1 MGIFGR
7 KRRPRSRQ
15 ARPDPDLSMLSV
27 DEAARL
33 RSLVAGWFAQRGTE
47 VSIAPGY
54 VQTDQGNKYGL
65 WNLAARCH
73 DDGRGPAAWPG
84 LVDEHLTVLLEAEQT
99 DIEGFTDEEF
109 RDLLRLRLLEDQP
122 DPDDDPGHAPLWAPG
137 VRRHLVLDL
146 PTTVITPSRAELDR
160 RGALGPLTD
169 LAWQQTASIVVTEDL
184 ERERVEADG
193 HYAWCVLGDSVFTAS
208 LALFLP
214 DVVRRFEPGVGLDQG
229 VIFSIP
235 LRHQLNYRVV
245 EHPMSV
251 LDALLV
257 LPQFT
262 VAGFRDAIGPVSPS
276 VYLWLYGEV
285 TRLSTVDDGQIT
297 VRPGPHL
304 EPLLHQI
311 DDPDGPTAR

>member
-1 MGIFGR
+1 
-7 KRRPRSRQ
+7 
-15 ARPDPDLSMLSV
+15 MLSV

-33 RSLVAGWFAQRGTE
+33 RSLVAGWFVQRGTE
-47 VSIAPGY
+47 VSIAPGH
-54 VQTDQGNKYGL
+54 VQTDQGTRYGL

-73 DDGRGPAAWPG
+73 EDEAGPDGWPLIVDD
-84 LVDEHLTVLLEAEQT
+84 HFTVLLAAEQI
-99 DIEGFTDEEF
+99 DIEEFTDEEF
-109 RDLLRLRLLEDQP
+109 RDALRLRLLEDQP
-122 DPDDDPGHAPLWAPG
+122 GPDADPDPDHAPVWAPG
-137 VRRHLVLDL
+137 IRRHLVLDL
-146 PTTVITPSRAELDR
+146 PTTVVTPSRAELER

-184 ERERVEADG
+184 ERERIQVDQ
-193 HYAWCVLGDSVFTAS
+193 HHAWCVLGDSVFTAS

-214 DVVRRFEPGVGLDQG
+214 DVVRRFEPDARLDQG
-229 VIFSIP
+229 VIFSLP

-262 VAGFRDAIGPVSPS
+262 VAGFSDAVGPVSPS
-276 VYLWLYGEV
+276 VYLWLDGEI
-285 TRLSTVDDGQIT
+285 TQLSAVHDRQIT

-304 EPLLHQI
+304 EPMLLSLEN
-311 DDPDGPTAR
+311 PEEPAE